1 MKADDVI
8 DRGPEVIVAEPKT
21 RLKPKRPKSYMCV
34 LHNDDYTDGE
44 ALVDLISKY
53 FKHDQQTAIQIVI
66 RAHEDGS
73 SPCGGPYGKD
83 VAETRAHLAMKS
95 AEMHPEIG
103 GGPAPLLITVEQVT

>member
-44 ALVDLISKY
+44 ALVDLISKHFRHY
-53 FKHDQQTAIQIVI
+53 QHTATQIVI

-73 SPCGGPYGKD
+73 SPCGGPYSQD
-83 VAETRAHLAMKS
+83 EADTRDHLAMKS
-95 AEMHPEIG
+95 AVQHPSIG
-103 GGPAPLLITVEQVT
+103 GGPAPLLISTEQVT